1 VKFMNTFKERWGVE
15 PICQTLEFAPST
27 YYAATSRPPSARE
40 VRDDQLKPEIERV
53 HKENFDVYGVEKM
66 WKQLRRESIAVGRD
80 QVGRLMAALNL
91 YGVVRG
97 KTKRTTIPGDT
108 EARPADLVDRIFKAV
123 APNLLWVAD
132 LTYVST
138 WAGTIYVSFVID
150 VFSRRIVGWRVS
162 SSLRAE
168 LALDALEMAIWTSGS
183 KALTGLV
190 HHSDRG
196 VQGGFKQRSQHLTK
210 EELLQWRV
218 VSGVDRTGRTG
229 RLWALL
235 GGPALACITSGSDS
249 GKALRSASRAR
260 KQRWQL
266 ASLRPLGR
274 AGSAIVAACP
284 VSALLHSPGDT
295 SPTQNEKTSRS
306 CAHKTAACVK

>member
-150 VFSRRIVGWRVS
+150 VFSRRIVAWRVS

-196 VQGGFKQRSQHLTK
+196 VQYLAIRYTERLADAGAVRSVGS
-210 EELLQWRV
+210 RGD
-218 VSGVDRTGRTG
+218 SYDN
-229 RLWALL
+229 
-235 GGPALACITSGSDS
+235 ALAESVVGLFKTELIRMKGPWRT
-249 GKALRSASRAR
+249 LE
-260 KQRWQL
+260 QVEL
-266 ASLRPLGR
+266 A
-274 AGSAIVAACP
+274 AAEWIDWYNNRR
-284 VSALLHSPGDT
+284 LHSSIGDL
-295 SPTQNEKTSRS
+295 PPAEYE
-306 CAHKTAACVK
+306 AAYYAERKASAVA